1 MKYNIGFTRPAL
13 LRETVAVAQL
23 YCELGDWAEIR
34 ERIKRENLLQT
45 RTARSSEIIVSEV
58 IKRLS
63 LLTDDQRVLIAD
75 DYDQD
80 VYQLAWIALCKQY
93 HFIGDFSLEVLAPAH
108 LSGKYEIDHSD
119 YDYFFNS
126 KADWH
131 PELEIVSDKT
141 RSNARLA
148 IFQIM
153 RQCNLL
159 SEANQLIAQMLS
171 SAIQNCSPESDLA
184 FIPGA
189 VRI

>member
-1 MKYNIGFTRPAL
+1 MKYNIGFTRTAL

-23 YCELGDWAEIR
+23 YCELGDWTEIR

-63 LLTDDQRVLIAD
+63 LLTDDQIVLIAD

-80 VYQLAWIALCKQY
+80 VYQLVWIALCKQY

-153 RQCNLL
+153 RQCNLV
-159 SEANQLIAQMLS
+159 SEANQLISQMIS
-171 SAIQNCSPESDLA
+171 SAVQNCSPESDLA

-189 VRI
+189 IRL

>member
-63 LLTDDQRVLIAD
+63 LLTDDQIVLIAD

-159 SEANQLIAQMLS
+159 SEANQLISQMLS